1 MKTFKKILFIILAL
15 LPIISLVSQL
25 VITACA
31 VNHTDATEYLEAMP
45 FLTSTFSQTR
55 EVYVLDDD
63 VRYLMIVLPSAELG
77 GGTYTTLESTM
88 LSQFCSHV
96 IDGNERYYVTQNPF
110 VGGIGAF
117 LSEAGLAPNVC
128 VLYVI
133 YLLWYWFLIM
143 LVYALWELITFVPRK
158 CSEIFQ

>member
-1 MKTFKKILFIILAL
+1 MKTFKKILFIILAV

-31 VNHTDATEYLEAMP
+31 VNHTDATQYLDILP
-45 FLTSTFSQTR
+45 NLTADFSQTR
-55 EVYVLDDD
+55 EVFVVDDD
-63 VRYLMIVLPSAELG
+63 VRYLMVVLPSEELG
-77 GGTYTTLESTM
+77 GGGYTTLESTM
-88 LSQFCSHV
+88 LSQFCSYV
-96 IDGNERYYVTQNPF
+96 IDGNNRYYVTQNPF
-110 VGGIGAF
+110 VGGIGSF
-117 LSEAGLAPNVC
+117 LSEAGLIPNVC